1 MARNENQNRHKD
13 KGVCFDISSFQMT
26 RFTISMPCGLR
37 TNLGLGLWKGWVLQ
51 LKGEQLKGDFQ
62 PQKRLHL
69 TQFKWFAIAS
79 IAPALEKLNGGW
91 SQSDPESG
99 EYRCPSY
106 LFLFGVARSIYSRTC
121 SVKVELVN

>member
-1 MARNENQNRHKD
+1 
-13 KGVCFDISSFQMT
+13 
-26 RFTISMPCGLR
+26 MPCGLR

-51 LKGEQLKGDFQ
+51 LKGEQLKWFRSHPSMSKSPTAEEATFDAVQMVCDCKYCTGTGEIEW
-62 PQKRLHL
+62 RLV
-69 TQFKWFAIAS
+69 
-79 IAPALEKLNGGW
+79 PD